1 MPKTTSSKKK
11 NRRNRSREKNRRSR
25 SQKAEKR
32 KSRKNS
38 PLLMNQKTHL
48 RNEVELSPQRF
59 LAETSTKGVS
69 AQDLRS
75 KFQPIYHQPRGSK
88 IGLKIRTRQNLRRSS
103 RSRSGRYQGTNG
115 NLYCIFCL
123 KNDNR
128 LFPCSL
134 CAEKDK

>member
-48 RNEVELSPQRF
+48 RNEVELSPKRF
-59 LAETSTKGVS
+59 LAESSTKGGS
-69 AQDLRS
+69 AQDLRP
-75 KFQPIYHQPRGSK
+75 KFQPIYHFYIREGNRKRRLTPRE
-88 IGLKIRTRQNLRRSS
+88 TV
-103 RSRSGRYQGTNG
+103 
-115 NLYCIFCL
+115 
-123 KNDNR
+123 
-128 LFPCSL
+128 
-134 CAEKDK
+134 